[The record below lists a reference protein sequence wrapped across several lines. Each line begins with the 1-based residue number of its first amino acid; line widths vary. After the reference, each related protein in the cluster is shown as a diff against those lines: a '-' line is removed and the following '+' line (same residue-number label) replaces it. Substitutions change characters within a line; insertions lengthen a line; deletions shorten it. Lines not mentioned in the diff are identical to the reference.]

1 MIEVKNV
8 FKSYDNVEVLKGIDL
23 TIQKGSS
30 VAITG
35 KSGAGKSTLL
45 HILGT
50 LDEPDKG
57 QILFENEDIF
67 KLKSKKLANLRNN
80 KIGFVFQFH
89 HLLNEFNAVENV
101 AIPHLIGGAKKE
113 IAMAKAKEILRFL
126 EMDHRFDHKPNEL
139 SGGEQQRVA
148 FARAL
153 INDPTVVFA
162 DEPTGNLDK
171 GTSEEVHHIINKLKE
186 QQELTFVIVTHDASL
201 ADICETRFE
210 MEDGKIKN

>member
-89 HLLNEFNAVENV
+89 HRLNEFNAVENV